1 MKKLKLFI
9 SLWFTM
15 FSIVVFGQAEYEKI
29 AITQNTQ
36 DNTAGRLL
44 VQDVT
49 TGEVRW
55 ILKSILDNKFNQPT
69 GNATQYLDGAGNPTT
84 FPVLSQSDRVITE
97 VRNSTGATI
106 TKGTVVYLNGA
117 TGGKP
122 NVQKAQANAEATSSG
137 TFGVIQSDINNNSN
151 GYVVVIGTVLGLNT
165 SAYTAGQ
172 VLWLSPTTA
181 GGFTTTKPVAPNHAV
196 YVGIVTL
203 AATQGTIEVKIQN
216 GYELDEIHDVL
227 ITSKTDN
234 DGLIYDAMSGLWKN
248 KQITKAMVGLANV
261 DNTSD
266 LNKPIS
272 TATQTA
278 LNLKENT
285 ANKNTANGYAG
296 LGSDGKLI
304 SSQLPAITITDTFVV
319 GSQAAML
326 ALTAETGDV
335 AVRTDVNKSFI
346 LKGTSAGTLADWQ
359 ELLTP
364 TSSVTSVFG
373 RQGAVTAN
381 NGDYTTS
388 QVTETTNKKYQTD
401 NQALY
406 NDATSSIQTQL
417 NGKEPSISSPGTT
430 GQYWRGNKTWATL
443 DTSVIPE
450 NGPLFYTDARA
461 RAAVS
466 LTTTG
471 TSGAATYSSSTGVL
485 NIPNYTT
492 GVGGSG
498 TTNYISKFTGASTLG
513 NSQIFD
519 NGTNVGIGTASPN
532 NLLHIEKNQNTYTSL
547 RLRNNDAGSS
557 AYAMLGINA
566 YGNSWGMRM
575 GSSAANSNSLDFVLD
590 AFGTP
595 IPKMTIA
602 SNGRVGIG
610 TIAPNTTLQV
620 AGESSAASFRLSP
633 STGSYENYRLDIRTE
648 AADAGALRMSFNDN
662 NFLKT
667 YGYYF
672 LSGLSL
678 GVSGYEDL
686 LHLNNGGKVG
696 IGTTSPSQKLTV
708 AGNISVGTTLPLIFS
723 NDLTEP
729 SLVNGIYS
737 TTDNTGYG
745 FAIGKMVSG
754 VKTKQLIIND
764 NGDVGIGVTPAS
776 SYKLYVAGG
785 QYGTYLRG
793 GDLGTGSA
801 ALNVVK
807 ADNSSSLYVRGDGNV
822 GINETAP
829 SEKLTINSG
838 NIKLNSLQATPGQ
851 YRFIGSEY
859 STGNGNNRA
868 EVRFGIDNSDTN
880 TFLSFATA
888 AGAGTINER
897 MKIYSNGNI
906 AKLTS
911 TGFDGNFDNI
921 IKYGTAPD
929 LNSGNSNAN
938 RWIGIDATVTAG
950 AAVTNALRI
959 RAYGGGTGNAAPVN
973 VADFR
978 GDQSAVFYG
987 SVTATGFFQSSDL
1000 RLKDIISRDGDVI
1013 KYKWKDKRDDKIHI
1027 GYVAQEVQK
1036 ENPDQVNADDKGILS
1051 VNYIEI
1057 LVQKIKDLENRIK
1070 QLEK

>member
-15 FSIVVFGQAEYEKI
+15 FSIVMFGQAEYEKI

-69 GNATQYLDGAGNPTT
+69 GDATQYLDGAGNPTT

-181 GGFTTTKPVAPNHAV
+181 GGYTTTKPVAPNHAV

-234 DGLIYDAMSGLWKN
+234 DGLIYESSSGLWKN

-278 LNLKENT
+278 LNLKENI
-285 ANKNTANGYAG
+285 ANKNTAYGYAG
-296 LGSDGKLI
+296 LDSNGKLI
-304 SSQLPAITITDTFVV
+304 SNQLPAITITDTFVV

-346 LKGTSAGTLADWQ
+346 LKGSSAGTLADWQ

-381 NGDYTTS
+381 NGDYTTAL
-388 QVTETTNKKYQTD
+388 VTETTNKRYQTD
-401 NQALY
+401 IQQTY
-406 NDATSSIQTQL
+406 NDATSSIQTQINSKANDNAVVHL
-417 NGKEPSISSPGTT
+417 AGSESVTGAKTFTATPSFDSNIYLKHLSSWSSPAGYT
-430 GQYWRGNKTWATL
+430 
-443 DTSVIPE
+443 VI
-450 NGPLFYTDARA
+450 GGRTDGFLLSA
-461 RAAVS
+461 
-466 LTTTG
+466 
-471 TSGAATYSSSTGVL
+471 SSTKTALIGL
-485 NIPNYTT
+485 GNLTQAWTYDFPNKSGTFAMT
-492 GVGGSG
+492 SDVPTISG
-498 TTNYISKFTGASTLG
+498 TTNYVTKFATASTLG

-519 NGTNVGIGTASPN
+519 NGTNVGIGTGSPDFKLSVLKNGSAIQDVMSLN
-532 NLLHIEKNQNTYTSL
+532 NLNQSV
-547 RLRNNDAGSS
+547 G
-557 AYAMLGINA
+557 
-566 YGNSWGMRM
+566 
-575 GSSAANSNSLDFVLD
+575 VLD
-590 AFGTP
+590 GVRLKLRDFNIESSSTYGSPDNIFTL
-595 IPKMTIA
+595 
-602 SNGRVGIG
+602 GIG
-610 TIAPNTTLQV
+610 TSKQFSLLQ
-620 AGESSAASFRLSP
+620 
-633 STGSYENYRLDIRTE
+633 
-648 AADAGALRMSFNDN
+648 
-662 NFLKT
+662 
-667 YGYYF
+667 
-672 LSGLSL
+672 
-678 GVSGYEDL
+678 
-686 LHLNNGGKVG
+686 NGNIG
-696 IGTTSPSQKLTV
+696 IGTTTPGYKLEV
-708 AGNISVGTTLPLIFS
+708 SGTTDGVIGIRNTTNNSFRGLSFLDGS
-723 NDLTEP
+723 GATE
-729 SLVNGIYS
+729 YS
-737 TTDNTGYG
+737 YIKYNANTGEMRYWANPTG
-745 FAIGKMVSG
+745 FGGYTTFYS
-754 VKTKQLIIND
+754 N
-764 NGDVGIGVTPAS
+764 AS
-776 SYKLYVAGG
+776 ESM
-785 QYGTYLRG
+785 RI
-793 GDLGTGSA
+793 A
-801 ALNVVK
+801 AN
-807 ADNSSSLYVRGDGNV
+807 GNV
-822 GINETAP
+822 GIGSNNP
-829 SEKLTINSG
+829 FNGKLVLTYS
-838 NIKLNSLQATPGQ
+838 SATTDAMV
-851 YRFIGSEY
+851 F
-859 STGNGNNRA
+859 NN
-868 EVRFGIDNSDTN
+868 TN
-880 TFLSFATA
+880 TNGRSWYFGDGAGTA
-888 AGAGTINER
+888 AGNFSLYDVAAASSRFSI
-897 MKIYSNGNI
+897 S
-906 AKLTS
+906 S
-911 TGFDGNFDNI
+911 TG
-921 IKYGTAPD
+921 A
-929 LNSGNSNAN
+929 
-938 RWIGIDATVTAG
+938 ATFA
-950 AAVTNALRI
+950 
-959 RAYGGGTGNAAPVN
+959 
-973 VADFR
+973 
-978 GDQSAVFYG
+978 S

-1036 ENPDQVNADDKGILS
+1036 ENPDQVNADEKGILS

>member
-15 FSIVVFGQAEYEKI
+15 FSMVVFGQAEYEKI

-69 GNATQYLDGAGNPTT
+69 GNATQYLDGAGTPTT

-122 NVQKAQANAEATSSG
+122 NIQKAQANAEATSSG

-234 DGLIYDAMSGLWKN
+234 DGLIYESASGLWKN

-346 LKGTSAGTLADWQ
+346 LKGISAGTLADWQ

-381 NGDYTTS
+381 SGDYTADQIS
-388 QVTETTNKKYQTD
+388 ETASRKFQTLA
-401 NQALY
+401 QQTY

-417 NGKEPSISSPGTT
+417 NGKVSLSATETIGGVKTFSNMPILSAASGVNGQIVYADASNQLKTTTNFKYNDATGVVTTLLGNLGSNAYTSTAYQPLLTNPITGTGTT
-430 GQYWRGNKTWATL
+430 GK
-443 DTSVIPE
+443 I
-450 NGPLFYTDARA
+450 PLFTSSTALGDS
-461 RAAVS
+461 S
-466 LTTTG
+466 LTEFSTYLNLTKPLTIAYSTATSASGLNLSLNNAGSTG
-471 TSGAATYSSSTGVL
+471 TTLYVFNA
-485 NIPNYTT
+485 
-492 GVGGSG
+492 GSG
-498 TTNYISKFTGASTLG
+498 NLAQFQKSDNTAAFLI
-513 NSQIFD
+513 NSS
-519 NGTNVGIGTASPN
+519 GNVGIGNASPVYRFQVDRN
-532 NLLHIEKNQNTYTSL
+532 GTGVIAAFSNQNDADLNINLTSGVSL
-547 RLRNNDAGSS
+547 ITPST
-557 AYAMLGINA
+557 GI
-566 YGNSWGMRM
+566 
-575 GSSAANSNSLDFVLD
+575 L
-590 AFGTP
+590 AFGT
-595 IPKMTIA
+595 
-602 SNGRVGIG
+602 SN
-610 TIAPNTTLQV
+610 
-620 AGESSAASFRLSP
+620 
-633 STGSYENYRLDIRTE
+633 TE
-648 AADAGALRMSFNDN
+648 RMRI
-662 NFLKT
+662 T
-667 YGYYF
+667 
-672 LSGLSL
+672 SG
-678 GVSGYEDL
+678 G
-686 LHLNNGGKVG
+686 NVG
-696 IGTTSPSQKLTV
+696 IGTTSPSV
-708 AGNISVGTTLPLIFS
+708 AKIQVKGDNGSYAAYFYNNNNASGQTNGLLVEGGTNSSDNALIVNSSVG
-723 NDLTEP
+723 
-729 SLVNGIYS
+729 
-737 TTDNTGYG
+737 
-745 FAIGKMVSG
+745 
-754 VKTKQLIIND
+754 
-764 NGDVGIGVTPAS
+764 
-776 SYKLYVAGG
+776 VA
-785 QYGTYLRG
+785 YF
-793 GDLGTGSA
+793 
-801 ALNVVK
+801 K
-807 ADNSSSLYVRGDGNV
+807 VRGDGNV
-822 GINETAP
+822 IVNNLG
-829 SEKLTINSG
+829 
-838 NIKLNSLQATPGQ
+838 
-851 YRFIGSEY
+851 
-859 STGNGNNRA
+859 TGL
-868 EVRFGIDNSDTN
+868 V
-880 TFLSFATA
+880 
-888 AGAGTINER
+888 
-897 MKIYSNGNI
+897 YSNGGT
-906 AKLTS
+906 LTS
-911 TGFDGNFDNI
+911 TN
-921 IKYGTAPD
+921 P
-929 LNSGNSNAN
+929 
-938 RWIGIDATVTAG
+938 
-950 AAVTNALRI
+950 
-959 RAYGGGTGNAAPVN
+959 
-973 VADFR
+973 
-978 GDQSAVFYG
+978 
-987 SVTATGFFQSSDL
+987 SDS
-1000 RLKDIISRDGDVI
+1000 RLKDNIVSLNYGLNEILKLRPVS
-1013 KYKWKDKRDDKIHI
+1013 YNWKDDKINQGKQFGFI
-1027 GYVAQEVQK
+1027 AQEVQEVMPELVK
-1036 ENPDQVNADDKGILS
+1036 EFKTEEGNRLGLDKEGIYAALVNA
-1051 VNYIEI
+1051 
-1057 LVQKIKDLENRIK
+1057 IKEQQAQIKELKAELELLKNK
-1070 QLEK
+1070 

>member
-15 FSIVVFGQAEYEKI
+15 FSMVVFGQAEYEKI

-69 GNATQYLDGAGNPTT
+69 GDATQYLDGAGNPTT

-234 DGLIYDAMSGLWKN
+234 DGLIYESASGLWKN

-346 LKGTSAGTLADWQ
+346 LKGSSAGTLADWQ

-381 NGDYTTS
+381 NGDYTTAL
-388 QVTETTNKKYQTD
+388 VTETTNKRYQTD
-401 NQALY
+401 IQQTY

-417 NGKEPSISSPGTT
+417 NSKANDNAVVHLAGSESVTGAKTFTATPSFDNNIFLKHLSSWSSPAGYT
-430 GQYWRGNKTWATL
+430 
-443 DTSVIPE
+443 VI
-450 NGPLFYTDARA
+450 GGRTDGFLLSA
-461 RAAVS
+461 
-466 LTTTG
+466 
-471 TSGAATYSSSTGVL
+471 SSTKTALIGL
-485 NIPNYTT
+485 GNLTQAWTYDFPNKAGTFAMT
-492 GVGGSG
+492 SDVPTISG
-498 TTNYISKFTGASTLG
+498 TTNYVSKFTGASTLG

-519 NGTNVGIGTASPN
+519 NGTNVGIGVTGPNAKLEVGGNAIFNSGLNSTDGIKVISSLSSSLFTGGIEFQRTTVSGGSKIQPVRDASLGGVGMN
-532 NLLHIEKNQNTYTSL
+532 FLVTQDNAAE
-547 RLRNNDAGSS
+547 SS
-557 AYAMLGINA
+557 ATYSNAMTILPNKNVGVGTATPGYKLEVSGTTDGVIGIRNSTNNSFRGLSFLDGSGATEYSYIKYNA
-566 YGNSWGMRM
+566 NTGEMRYW
-575 GSSAANSNSLDFVLD
+575 ANPTSFGGFTSFYSN
-590 AFGTP
+590 GTES
-595 IPKMTIA
+595 MRIA
-602 SNGRVGIG
+602 SNGNVGIG
-610 TIAPNTTLQV
+610 TQNPEGKLNVYTGASVTNATAFN
-620 AGESSAASFRLSP
+620 AGD
-633 STGSYENYRLDIRTE
+633 GSNSVKYIPYTS
-648 AADAGALRMSFNDN
+648 AGAYND
-662 NFLKT
+662 
-667 YGYYF
+667 
-672 LSGLSL
+672 LSVVGGGLLL
-678 GVSGYEDL
+678 GNINSKLAIGTW
-686 LHLNNGGKVG
+686 NGTGIQFGPTNTLISGKVG
-696 IGTTSPSQKLTV
+696 IGTSSPTQSLDVRSSQSTPTTGFGIRTWDQVPPQIYLQSNTQSIGAGGGIGFGSKDPSSTDYLTWRIRS
-708 AGNISVGTTLPLIFS
+708 AFS
-723 NDLTEP
+723 AQGSGFGANQGLLFDT
-729 SLVNGIYS
+729 
-737 TTDNTGYG
+737 TTD
-745 FAIGKMVSG
+745 
-754 VKTKQLIIND
+754 
-764 NGDVGIGVTPAS
+764 
-776 SYKLYVAGG
+776 
-785 QYGTYLRG
+785 GT
-793 GDLGTGSA
+793 
-801 ALNVVK
+801 
-807 ADNSSSLYVRGDGNV
+807 SSSNM
-822 GINETAP
+822 INA
-829 SEKLTINSG
+829 LT
-838 NIKLNSLQATPGQ
+838 LLA
-851 YRFIGSEY
+851 
-859 STGNGNNRA
+859 NGNA
-868 EVRFGIDNSDTN
+868 TFG
-880 TFLSFATA
+880 
-888 AGAGTINER
+888 
-897 MKIYSNGNI
+897 
-906 AKLTS
+906 
-911 TGFDGNFDNI
+911 
-921 IKYGTAPD
+921 
-929 LNSGNSNAN
+929 
-938 RWIGIDATVTAG
+938 
-950 AAVTNALRI
+950 
-959 RAYGGGTGNAAPVN
+959 
-973 VADFR
+973 
-978 GDQSAVFYG
+978 G

-1057 LVQKIKDLENRIK
+1057 LVDKIRK
-1070 QLEK
+1070 LEKEIELLKSK

>member
-15 FSIVVFGQAEYEKI
+15 FSIVMFGQAEYEKI

-69 GNATQYLDGAGNPTT
+69 GDATQYLDGAGNPTT

-122 NVQKAQANAEATSSG
+122 NVQKAQANSEATSSG

-181 GGFTTTKPVAPNHAV
+181 GGYTTTKPVAPNHAV

-234 DGLIYDAMSGLWKN
+234 DGLIYESSSGLWKN

-346 LKGTSAGTLADWQ
+346 LKGSSAGTLADWQ

-381 NGDYTTS
+381 NGDYTTAL
-388 QVTETTNKKYQTD
+388 VTETTNKRYQTD
-401 NQALY
+401 IQQTY

-417 NGKEPSISSPGTT
+417 NAKENLANKSTTTTLGTSDTLYPTQNAVKTYVDTKVGGGVGSLEFNSTDLTVWNNGKSNVDTNTSFGEAALRVNTT
-430 GQYWRGNKTWATL
+430 GGWNTAYGQSALYN
-443 DTSVIPE
+443 
-450 NGPLFYTDARA
+450 N
-461 RAAVS
+461 
-466 LTTTG
+466 TTG
-471 TSGAATYSSSTGVL
+471 NFNTAIGLASLPANISGQLNTALGYGSLNTSTGNQNTGLGAASLGNTSSGSNNLASGYNSL
-485 NIPNYTT
+485 GFNTT
-492 GVGGSG
+492 GSNNVALGTSAGS
-498 TTNYISKFTGASTLG
+498 YISPSGNNVITNQSVYLGAETRTFANNQTNEIVVGYGAVGNGSNSVTLG
-513 NSQIFD
+513 NSSIVTTILR
-519 NGTNVGIGTASPN
+519 GNVGIGT
-532 NLLHIEKNQNTYTSL
+532 T
-547 RLRNNDAGSS
+547 
-557 AYAMLGINA
+557 
-566 YGNSWGMRM
+566 
-575 GSSAANSNSLDFVLD
+575 
-590 AFGTP
+590 
-595 IPKMTIA
+595 IP
-602 SNGRVGIG
+602 
-610 TIAPNTTLQV
+610 
-620 AGESSAASFRLSP
+620 
-633 STGSYENYRLDIRTE
+633 
-648 AADAGALRMSFNDN
+648 
-662 NFLKT
+662 
-667 YGYYF
+667 
-672 LSGLSL
+672 SG
-678 GVSGYEDL
+678 
-686 LHLNNGGKVG
+686 G
-696 IGTTSPSQKLTV
+696 IGTTSTGILLDIFDNTAIGNNGGSLILSAQGNSSRKLNLGQIRT
-708 AGNISVGTTLPLIFS
+708 ILTDGTTGAEKGDMVFS
-723 NDLTEP
+723 TM
-729 SLVNGIYS
+729 
-737 TTDNTGYG
+737 T
-745 FAIGKMVSG
+745 A
-754 VKTKQLIIND
+754 
-764 NGDVGIGVTPAS
+764 
-776 SYKLYVAGG
+776 
-785 QYGTYLRG
+785 
-793 GDLGTGSA
+793 A
-801 ALNVVK
+801 AL
-807 ADNSSSLYVRGDGNV
+807 SERMRITSGGNV
-822 GINETAP
+822 RVNT
-829 SEKLTINSG
+829 
-838 NIKLNSLQATPGQ
+838 
-851 YRFIGSEY
+851 
-859 STGNGNNRA
+859 TGNGLNTA
-868 EVRFGIDNSDTN
+868 KFYVVSDNGG
-880 TFLSFATA
+880 TA
-888 AGAGTINER
+888 AE
-897 MKIYSNGNI
+897 
-906 AKLTS
+906 
-911 TGFDGNFDNI
+911 F
-921 IKYGTAPD
+921 
-929 LNSGNSNAN
+929 NAN
-938 RWIGIDATVTAG
+938 
-950 AAVTNALRI
+950 AVTGTLIRFANAQDLGGSITIDGGGVTSYNTSSDYRLKQDLQPI
-959 RAYGGGTGNAAPVN
+959 NGLDLVSQIKVYDYQWKVDESRAYGVLAHE
-973 VADFR
+973 
-978 GDQSAVFYG
+978 
-987 SVTATGFFQSSDL
+987 L
-1000 RLKDIISRDGDVI
+1000 
-1013 KYKWKDKRDDKIHI
+1013 
-1027 GYVAQEVQK
+1027 QEVIPQAVNGEKDGK
-1036 ENPDQVNADDKGILS
+1036 EMQQVDYSKLVPILIQS
-1051 VNYIEI
+1051 IQELKKEIEI
-1057 LVQKIKDLENRIK
+1057 LKNK
-1070 QLEK
+1070 

>member
-1 MKKLKLFI
+1 MKKILF
-9 SLWFTM
+9 LLLFTIA
-15 FSIVVFGQAEYEKI
+15 SYGQAEYEKI

-69 GNATQYLDGAGNPTT
+69 GDATQYLDGAGNPTI

-97 VRNSTGATI
+97 VRNSTGTTM

-122 NVQKAQANAEATSSG
+122 NIQKAQANAEATSSG
-137 TFGVIQSDINNNSN
+137 TFGVVQSDINNNSN

-165 SAYTAGQ
+165 SSYTAGQ

-181 GGFTTTKPVAPNHAV
+181 GGYTTTKPVAPNHAV

-216 GYELDEIHDVL
+216 GYELEEIHDVL

-234 DGLIYDAMSGLWKN
+234 DGLIYESSSGLWKN

-266 LNKPIS
+266 ANKPIS

-319 GSQAAML
+319 GSQSAML

-335 AVRTDVNKSFI
+335 AVRTDINKSFI

-381 NGDYTTS
+381 SGDYTTA

-417 NGKEPSISSPGTT
+417 NAKEPSISAPGTV
-430 GQYWRGNKTWATL
+430 GSYWRGNKTWATL

-450 NGPLFYTDARA
+450 NGALFFTDARA
-461 RAAVS
+461 KTAV
-466 LTTTG
+466 TG
-471 TSGAATYSSSTGVL
+471 
-485 NIPNYTT
+485 N
-492 GVGGSG
+492 SG
-498 TTNYISKFTGASTLG
+498 TLNYLPKFTSSGTIG
-513 NSQIFD
+513 NSVIYD
-519 NGTNVGIGTASPN
+519 NGTNIGIGTNSPDVKLVVNGRVKVSDNSVTGFYQSRTSDVLSEGVYGGNSFSLRNGTTSEDLNFDIYNRSLGSWYTPMIIKNTGNVGIGTASPDIFGRFYDKIVGIN
-532 NLLHIEKNQNTYTSL
+532 SATGVAKLQIN
-547 RLRNNDAGSS
+547 GSS
-557 AYAMLGINA
+557 YSGIDFGQSGSRYAEIN
-566 YGNSWGMRM
+566 S
-575 GSSAANSNSLDFVLD
+575 GSSNLD
-590 AFGTP
+590 
-595 IPKMTIA
+595 
-602 SNGRVGIG
+602 IG
-610 TIAPNTTLQV
+610 TV
-620 AGESSAASFRLSP
+620 
-633 STGSYENYRLDIRTE
+633 
-648 AADAGALRMSFNDN
+648 GALPIYFNP
-662 NFLKT
+662 
-667 YGYYF
+667 
-672 LSGLSL
+672 
-678 GVSGYEDL
+678 
-686 LHLNNGGKVG
+686 NGSTKMA
-696 IGTTSPSQKLTV
+696 ITS
-708 AGNISVGTTLPLIFS
+708 
-723 NDLTEP
+723 
-729 SLVNGIYS
+729 
-737 TTDNTGYG
+737 
-745 FAIGKMVSG
+745 
-754 VKTKQLIIND
+754 
-764 NGDVGIGVTPAS
+764 NGDVGIGVTSTS

-807 ADNSSSLYVRGDGNV
+807 ADNSTAFYIRGDGNV
-822 GINETAP
+822 GISETSP

-838 NIKLNSLQATPGQ
+838 NIKLNSLQASPGQ

-897 MKIYSNGNI
+897 MKIYSNGSI
-906 AKLTS
+906 AKITS
-911 TGFDGNFDNI
+911 SGYDGNFDNL
-921 IKYGTAPD
+921 IKYGTGPD

-950 AAVTNALRI
+950 AAATNALRI

-973 VADFR
+973 VADFK

>member
-15 FSIVVFGQAEYEKI
+15 FSMVVFGQAEYEKI

-69 GNATQYLDGAGNPTT
+69 GNATQYLDGAGTPTT

-203 AATQGTIEVKIQN
+203 AAAQGTIEVKIQN

-234 DGLIYDAMSGLWKN
+234 DGLIYESASGLWKN

-335 AVRTDVNKSFI
+335 AVRTDINKSFI

-364 TSSVTSVFG
+364 TSAVTTVFG
-373 RQGAVTAN
+373 RNGAVTAN
-381 NGDYTTS
+381 TGDYTTA

-406 NDATSSIQTQL
+406 NDATSSIQNQL
-417 NGKEPSISSPGTT
+417 NGK
-430 GQYWRGNKTWATL
+430 
-443 DTSVIPE
+443 
-450 NGPLFYTDARA
+450 
-461 RAAVS
+461 VS
-466 LTTTG
+466 LSVTETIGGVKTF
-471 TSGAATYSSSTGVL
+471 SNMPILGAATSVNGQIVYADASNQLKTTTNFKYNDATGVVTTL
-485 NIPNYTT
+485 LGNLGSNAYTSTAYQPLLTNPVTASTSTANYLP
-492 GVGGSG
+492 
-498 TTNYISKFTGASTLG
+498 KFTGSGYAIG
-513 NSQIFD
+513 NSLIYD
-519 NGTNVGIGTASPN
+519 NGTNVGIGTTSPGQK
-532 NLLHIEKNQNTYTSL
+532 LVV
-547 RLRNNDAGSS
+547 DGGSS
-557 AYAMLGINA
+557 DFTPIFAKSSLLSVGKYF
-566 YGNSWGMRM
+566 
-575 GSSAANSNSLDFVLD
+575 GSLLAGYSTNTSQSAQFGYVYDTSNIANSY
-590 AFGTP
+590 AHITTFGAAEGSQFAMKP
-595 IPKMTIA
+595 
-602 SNGRVGIG
+602 NGNVGIG
-610 TIAPNTTLQV
+610 TNSPSAKLNVSGDIHI
-620 AGESSAASFRLSP
+620 GDYGSSAQRAFETRTNTNLFSITTYP
-633 STGSYENYRLDIRTE
+633 TNADGSLISYSW
-648 AADAGALRMSFNDN
+648 A
-662 NFLKT
+662 
-667 YGYYF
+667 
-672 LSGLSL
+672 
-678 GVSGYEDL
+678 
-686 LHLNNGGKVG
+686 NGGQG
-696 IGTTSPSQKLTV
+696 
-708 AGNISVGTTLPLIFS
+708 PLK
-723 NDLTEP
+723 
-729 SLVNGIYS
+729 
-737 TTDNTGYG
+737 
-745 FAIGKMVSG
+745 FA
-754 VKTKQLIIND
+754 N
-764 NGDVGIGVTPAS
+764 AS
-776 SYKLYVAGG
+776 SVVLNLTASGNVLIP
-785 QYGTYLRG
+785 T
-793 GDLGTGSA
+793 LGTG
-801 ALNVVK
+801 LV
-807 ADNSSSLYVRGDGNV
+807 
-822 GINETAP
+822 
-829 SEKLTINSG
+829 
-838 NIKLNSLQATPGQ
+838 
-851 YRFIGSEY
+851 
-859 STGNGNNRA
+859 
-868 EVRFGIDNSDTN
+868 
-880 TFLSFATA
+880 
-888 AGAGTINER
+888 
-897 MKIYSNGNI
+897 YSNNGT
-906 AKLTS
+906 LTS
-911 TGFDGNFDNI
+911 TN
-921 IKYGTAPD
+921 P
-929 LNSGNSNAN
+929 
-938 RWIGIDATVTAG
+938 
-950 AAVTNALRI
+950 
-959 RAYGGGTGNAAPVN
+959 
-973 VADFR
+973 
-978 GDQSAVFYG
+978 
-987 SVTATGFFQSSDL
+987 SDR
-1000 RLKDIISRDGDVI
+1000 RLKDNITDLQYGLNDILKLRPVS
-1013 KYKWKDKRDDKIHI
+1013 YNWKDDKINQGKQFGFI
-1027 GYVAQEVQK
+1027 AQEVQEVMPELVK
-1036 ENPDQVNADDKGILS
+1036 EFKTEEGNRLGLDKEGIYAALVNAIKEQQAQIKELQKE
-1051 VNYIEI
+1051 IEI
-1057 LVQKIKDLENRIK
+1057 LKNK
-1070 QLEK
+1070 

>member
-1 MKKLKLFI
+1 MKKLLLLLLF
-9 SLWFTM
+9 SVA
-15 FSIVVFGQAEYEKI
+15 SYGQAEYEKI

-69 GNATQYLDGAGNPTT
+69 GNATQYLDGAGTPTT
-84 FPVLSQSDRVITE
+84 FPVLGQSDRVITE

-151 GYVVVIGTVLGLNT
+151 GYVVVIGTILELNT

-234 DGLIYDAMSGLWKN
+234 DGLIYESASGLWKN

-346 LKGTSAGTLADWQ
+346 LKGSSAGTLADWQ

-364 TSSVTSVFG
+364 TSSFTSVFG

-381 NGDYTTS
+381 NGDYTTAL
-388 QVTETTNKKYQTD
+388 VTETTNKRYQTD
-401 NQALY
+401 IQQTY

-417 NGKEPSISSPGTT
+417 NGK
-430 GQYWRGNKTWATL
+430 
-443 DTSVIPE
+443 
-450 NGPLFYTDARA
+450 
-461 RAAVS
+461 VS
-466 LTTTG
+466 LNG
-471 TSGAATYSSSTGVL
+471 TETIAGAKTFTSTPSFDSNIYLKHLSSWSTPAGYTVIGGKTDGFLLSASSTKTALIGL
-485 NIPNYTT
+485 GNLTQAWTYDFPNKSGTFAMT
-492 GVGGSG
+492 SDVPTISG
-498 TTNYISKFTGASTLG
+498 TTNYVTKFATASSLG
-513 NSQIFD
+513 NSVIYD
-519 NGTNVGIGTASPN
+519 NSGKI
-532 NLLHIEKNQNTYTSL
+532 
-547 RLRNNDAGSS
+547 
-557 AYAMLGINA
+557 
-566 YGNSWGMRM
+566 
-575 GSSAANSNSLDFVLD
+575 
-590 AFGTP
+590 
-595 IPKMTIA
+595 
-602 SNGRVGIG
+602 GIG
-610 TIAPNTTLQV
+610 TIIPNLKLTVFGDNGAPASSGTAQNGVLRLT
-620 AGESSAASFRLSP
+620 AGTGIYNVLDFGINETNDYSWIQ
-633 STGSYENYRLDIRTE
+633 STRANNLGIYDKL
-648 AADAGALRMSFNDN
+648 ALNP
-662 NFLKT
+662 
-667 YGYYF
+667 
-672 LSGLSL
+672 L
-678 GVSGYEDL
+678 GG
-686 LHLNNGGKVG
+686 NVG
-696 IGTTSPSQKLTV
+696 IGTTSPSEKLQV
-708 AGNISVGTTLPLIFS
+708 AGNVL
-723 NDLTEP
+723 
-729 SLVNGIYS
+729 
-737 TTDNTGYG
+737 
-745 FAIGKMVSG
+745 
-754 VKTKQLIIND
+754 
-764 NGDVGIGVTPAS
+764 
-776 SYKLYVAGG
+776 
-785 QYGTYLRG
+785 
-793 GDLGTGSA
+793 
-801 ALNVVK
+801 
-807 ADNSSSLYVRGDGNV
+807 
-822 GINETAP
+822 
-829 SEKLTINSG
+829 
-838 NIKLNSLQATPGQ
+838 
-851 YRFIGSEY
+851 
-859 STGNGNNRA
+859 
-868 EVRFGIDNSDTN
+868 
-880 TFLSFATA
+880 
-888 AGAGTINER
+888 
-897 MKIYSNGNI
+897 
-906 AKLTS
+906 
-911 TGFDGNFDNI
+911 
-921 IKYGTAPD
+921 
-929 LNSGNSNAN
+929 
-938 RWIGIDATVTAG
+938 
-950 AAVTNALRI
+950 
-959 RAYGGGTGNAAPVN
+959 
-973 VADFR
+973 
-978 GDQSAVFYG
+978 
-987 SVTATGFFQSSDL
+987 ATGFFQSSDL

-1036 ENPDQVNADDKGILS
+1036 ENPEQVNVDDKGMLS

-1057 LVQKIKDLENRIK
+1057 LVEKIRK
-1070 QLEK
+1070 LEKEIELLKSK

>member
-15 FSIVVFGQAEYEKI
+15 FSIVMFGQAEYEKI

-69 GNATQYLDGAGNPTT
+69 GDATQYLDGAGNPTT

-227 ITSKTDN
+227 INSKTDN
-234 DGLIYDAMSGLWKN
+234 DALIYESSSGLWKN
-248 KQITKAMVGLANV
+248 KQITKAMIGLANV

-319 GSQAAML
+319 GSQSAML

-381 NGDYTTS
+381 NGDYTTE
-388 QVTETTNKKYQTD
+388 QVTETTNKRYQTD
-401 NQALY
+401 IQQTY

-417 NGKEPSISSPGTT
+417 NAKEPSISAPGTT
-430 GQYWRGNKTWATL
+430 GSYWRGNKTFATL

-450 NGPLFYTDARA
+450 NGSLFFTNDRA
-461 RAAVS
+461 KIAV
-466 LTTTG
+466 TG
-471 TSGAATYSSSTGVL
+471 NSGS
-485 NIPNYTT
+485 INY
-492 GVGGSG
+492 V
-498 TTNYISKFTGASTLG
+498 SKFTSNGTIG
-513 NSQIFD
+513 NSLIYD
-519 NGTNVGIGTASPN
+519 NGTNVGIGTSSPN
-532 NLLHIEKNQNTYTSL
+532 SLLN
-547 RLRNNDAGSS
+547 
-557 AYAMLGINA
+557 
-566 YGNSWGMRM
+566 
-575 GSSAANSNSLDFVLD
+575 
-590 AFGTP
+590 
-595 IPKMTIA
+595 IA
-602 SNGRVGIG
+602 STFPQFTLTRTDNGTNAAAAINFASQSTVRWQITTNNAAG
-610 TIAPNTTLQV
+610 TGFEINQAD
-620 AGESSAASFRLSP
+620 GSANRFYINP
-633 STGSYENYRLDIRTE
+633 SGN
-648 AADAGALRMSFNDN
+648 
-662 NFLKT
+662 
-667 YGYYF
+667 
-672 LSGLSL
+672 
-678 GVSGYEDL
+678 
-686 LHLNNGGKVG
+686 VG
-696 IGTTSPSQKLTV
+696 IGTTSPAQKLV
-708 AGNISVGTTLPLIFS
+708 
-723 NDLTEP
+723 
-729 SLVNGIYS
+729 VNGRIRV
-737 TTDNTGYG
+737 TT
-745 FAIGKMVSG
+745 
-754 VKTKQLIIND
+754 ND
-764 NGDVGIGVTPAS
+764 SD
-776 SYKLYVAGG
+776 
-785 QYGTYLRG
+785 G
-793 GDLGTGSA
+793 GDMAVDDGGLSFST
-801 ALNVVK
+801 N
-807 ADNSSSLYVRGDGNV
+807 NSIAPITFKRNNYSSESMRITSGGNV
-822 GINETAP
+822 GIGTTTP
-829 SEKLTINSG
+829 MTKLTINNG
-838 NIKLNSLQATPGQ
+838 MARTNTTQT
-851 YRFIGSEY
+851 Y
-859 STGNGNNRA
+859 SSYIHTNDSDDF
-868 EVRFGIDNSDTN
+868 RFGLATIIKGGATGADRYTAFESSSYQVSTN
-880 TFLSFATA
+880 TFSAGLSLSLNPSGGNVGIGTSSPTEKLEVSGNAKATSFIKSGGTSSQFLMADGSVKTSESPYKVYTALIGQTGTNAPTVTVLDNSIGLIVWSYVSPGVYLGTLSGAFTA
-888 AGAGTINER
+888 AKTTCEISTI
-897 MKIYSNGNI
+897 SNMYNI
-906 AKLTS
+906 
-911 TGFDGNFDNI
+911 NFSLQRN
-921 IKYGTAPD
+921 
-929 LNSGNSNAN
+929 NNSNQVFLQ
-938 RWIGIDATVTAG
+938 T
-950 AAVTNALRI
+950 LSS
-959 RAYGGGTGNAAPVN
+959 GTGTNGLLGAL
-973 VADFR
+973 
-978 GDQSAVFYG
+978 GDNSA
-987 SVTATGFFQSSDL
+987 
-1000 RLKDIISRDGDVI
+1000 K
-1013 KYKWKDKRDDKIHI
+1013 
-1027 GYVAQEVQK
+1027 
-1036 ENPDQVNADDKGILS
+1036 
-1051 VNYIEI
+1051 IEI
-1057 LVQKIKDLENRIK
+1057 RVYN
-1070 QLEK
+1070 

>member
-15 FSIVVFGQAEYEKI
+15 FSMVVFGQAEYEKI

-69 GNATQYLDGAGNPTT
+69 GDATQYLDGAGNPTT

-122 NVQKAQANAEATSSG
+122 NVLKAQANAEATSSG

-234 DGLIYDAMSGLWKN
+234 DGLIYESASGLWKN

-346 LKGTSAGTLADWQ
+346 LKGSSAGTLADWQ

-381 NGDYTTS
+381 NGDYTTAL
-388 QVTETTNKKYQTD
+388 VTETTNKRYQTD
-401 NQALY
+401 IQQTY
-406 NDATSSIQTQL
+406 NDATSSIQTQINSKANDNAVVHL
-417 NGKEPSISSPGTT
+417 AGSESVTGAKTFTATPSFDNNIFLKHLSSWSSPAGYT
-430 GQYWRGNKTWATL
+430 
-443 DTSVIPE
+443 VI
-450 NGPLFYTDARA
+450 GGRTDGFLLSA
-461 RAAVS
+461 
-466 LTTTG
+466 
-471 TSGAATYSSSTGVL
+471 SSTKTALIGL
-485 NIPNYTT
+485 GNLTQAWTYDFPNKSGTFAMT
-492 GVGGSG
+492 SDVPTISG
-498 TTNYISKFTGASTLG
+498 TTNYVTKFTGASTLG
-513 NSQIFD
+513 NSVIFD
-519 NGTNVGIGTASPN
+519 NGTNIGIG
-532 NLLHIEKNQNTYTSL
+532 NTNPSSILTVGSTS
-547 RLRNNDAGSS
+547 G
-557 AYAMLGINA
+557 
-566 YGNSWGMRM
+566 
-575 GSSAANSNSLDFVLD
+575 
-590 AFGTP
+590 
-595 IPKMTIA
+595 
-602 SNGRVGIG
+602 
-610 TIAPNTTLQV
+610 
-620 AGESSAASFRLSP
+620 P
-633 STGSYENYRLDIRTE
+633 STTPTAITMDGTYRTGGNAFDKLKFYLFKSSTESYGLGL
-648 AADAGALRMSFNDN
+648 ADDSDMQYWA
-662 NFLKT
+662 
-667 YGYYF
+667 
-672 LSGLSL
+672 
-678 GVSGYEDL
+678 
-686 LHLNNGGKVG
+686 
-696 IGTTSPSQKLTV
+696 GTTSTGNHKFFTSQTERMRITANGQV
-708 AGNISVGTTLPLIFS
+708 RIGTTLPLIFS

-838 NIKLNSLQATPGQ
+838 NIKLNSLQASPGQ

-897 MKIYSNGNI
+897 MKIYSNGSI

-911 TGFDGNFDNI
+911 SGFDGNFDNL
-921 IKYGTAPD
+921 IKYGTGAD

-950 AAVTNALRI
+950 AAATNALRI

-973 VADFR
+973 VADFK

-1057 LVQKIKDLENRIK
+1057 LVQKIRK
-1070 QLEK
+1070 LEKEIELLKSK

>member
-15 FSIVVFGQAEYEKI
+15 FSIVMFGQAEYEKI

-69 GNATQYLDGAGNPTT
+69 GDATQYLDGAGNPTT

-122 NVQKAQANAEATSSG
+122 NVQKAQANSEATSSG

-234 DGLIYDAMSGLWKN
+234 DGLIYESSSGLWKN

-381 NGDYTTS
+381 NGDYTTAL
-388 QVTETTNKKYQTD
+388 VTETTNKRYQTD
-401 NQALY
+401 IQQTY

-417 NGKEPSISSPGTT
+417 NSKANDNSVVHLAGTESVTGAKTFTATPSFDNNIFLKKTGSWANISN
-430 GQYWRGNKTWATL
+430 Y
-443 DTSVIPE
+443 SVIGGMT
-450 NGPLFYTDARA
+450 NGFVLSSETNKHAYLDLFQLTQARQYDFPNK
-461 RAAVS
+461 S
-466 LTTTG
+466 G
-471 TSGAATYSSSTGVL
+471 TFAMTSDVPT
-485 NIPNYTT
+485 I
-492 GVGGSG
+492 SG
-498 TTNYISKFTGASTLG
+498 TTNYVTKFTGASTLG

-519 NGTNVGIGTASPN
+519 NGSGIGIGSASPSEILHLRSSQPVIRFEKTGILNWKIGNISGN
-532 NLLHIEKNQNTYTSL
+532 NFTINTDSGGGDALSINTSG
-547 RLRNNDAGSS
+547 NI
-557 AYAMLGINA
+557 GIANVSPNYKLQVSPPA
-566 YGNSWGMRM
+566 TYGNAEDGNISISASASG
-575 GSSAANSNSLDFVLD
+575 GS
-590 AFGTP
+590 
-595 IPKMTIA
+595 
-602 SNGRVGIG
+602 
-610 TIAPNTTLQV
+610 
-620 AGESSAASFRLSP
+620 
-633 STGSYENYRLDIRTE
+633 
-648 AADAGALRMSFNDN
+648 
-662 NFLKT
+662 
-667 YGYYF
+667 
-672 LSGLSL
+672 
-678 GVSGYEDL
+678 
-686 LHLNNGGKVG
+686 
-696 IGTTSPSQKLTV
+696 TTSPTT
-708 AGNISVGTTLPLIFS
+708 AGGIVFGDQNVTNGYAGRLAVIQDNPSATTATHMRFYINTGGGNNSATERMRILSNGQVRIGTTLPLVFS

-729 SLVNGIYS
+729 SLVNGMYYTS
-737 TTDNTGYG
+737 DNTGYG
-745 FAIGKMVSG
+745 FSIGKMVSG
-754 VKTKQLIIND
+754 VKTKQLVIND
-764 NGDVGIGVTPAS
+764 AGNVGVGSLTPGVRFVNSGGGNSDGPTFGSGTVGSDAILAGNGLYGLYTGVSNAGHVWQQVQRNDGSTAVYPLSLQPA
-776 SYKLYVAGG
+776 G
-785 QYGTYLRG
+785 
-793 GDLGTGSA
+793 
-801 ALNVVK
+801 
-807 ADNSSSLYVRGDGNV
+807 GNV
-822 GINETAP
+822 GIGTTNPVVKFEVQSSGVSARFASSTNVVP
-829 SEKLTINSG
+829 VSIFNTGSSVSTIG
-838 NIKLNSLQATPGQ
+838 FK
-851 YRFIGSEY
+851 GSTTSNDY
-859 STGNGNNRA
+859 VVRVGADANNFVA
-868 EVRFGIDNSDTN
+868 FTSDTERMRI
-880 TFLSFATA
+880 TD
-888 AGAGTINER
+888 AGA
-897 MKIYSNGNI
+897 
-906 AKLTS
+906 TS
-911 TGFDGNFDNI
+911 FT
-921 IKYGTAPD
+921 
-929 LNSGNSNAN
+929 
-938 RWIGIDATVTAG
+938 
-950 AAVTNALRI
+950 
-959 RAYGGGTGNAAPVN
+959 
-973 VADFR
+973 
-978 GDQSAVFYG
+978 G
-987 SVTATGFFQSSDL
+987 SVTATAFFQSSDL
-1000 RLKDIISRDGDVI
+1000 RLKDIVKRDGDVI

-1036 ENPDQVNADDKGILS
+1036 ENPDQVNVDEKGILS